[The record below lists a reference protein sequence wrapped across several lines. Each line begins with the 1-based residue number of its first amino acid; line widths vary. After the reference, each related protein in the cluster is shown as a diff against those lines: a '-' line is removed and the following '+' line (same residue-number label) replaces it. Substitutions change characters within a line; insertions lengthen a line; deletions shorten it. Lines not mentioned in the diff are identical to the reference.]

1 MLVDRKLPET
11 IDTERLGA
19 ALARTVP
26 WQAPQ
31 ALTVFL
37 QGELGAGK
45 TTLVRGLLR
54 AMGVQGSVRSPSYTL
69 LESYELGGHR
79 VLHLDLYR
87 LRSADELE
95 ALGLR
100 DEFHAGTLVLIE
112 WPERGVG
119 RLPSPDVCVTLALAG
134 EGRQVRIEVTTVIG
148 EEWSAAVER
157 DLRSQV

>member
-79 VLHLDLYR
+79 VLILTCTACVAPMSSKLWGFAMNSMR
-87 LRSADELE
+87 VPWCSSNGRSE
-95 ALGLR
+95 GS
-100 DEFHAGTLVLIE
+100 
-112 WPERGVG
+112 GVC
-119 RLPSPDVCVTLALAG
+119 RHPMCA
-134 EGRQVRIEVTTVIG
+134 
-148 EEWSAAVER
+148 
-157 DLRSQV
+157 